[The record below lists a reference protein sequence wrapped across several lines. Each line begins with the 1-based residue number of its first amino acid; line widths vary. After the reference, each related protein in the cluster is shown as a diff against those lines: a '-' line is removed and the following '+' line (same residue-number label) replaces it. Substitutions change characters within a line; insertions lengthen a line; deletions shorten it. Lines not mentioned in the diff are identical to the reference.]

1 MASANVANTL
11 VVPASTKISPY
22 WDDFNEDKNFM
33 RLLFRPGYAI
43 QSRELTQIQTML
55 QNQIE
60 RFGRHVF
67 ENGSPVIGGDVSIP
81 KNGYDTLIVENEH
94 ESIAITA
101 SDFKNKTL
109 VLRGELQV
117 DNTYAD
123 DDSVIFR
130 IVTTTESNITDKP
143 SFYGSYL
150 SSDRFQDGDVIK
162 VQGEQKFATLVSV
175 NHASISSVATLRDS
189 IFFYN
194 GFFVKVPAQAH
205 VIGKYTLTP
214 FCRVGLEFDDEI
226 VTESSDT
233 SLLDPAQEASN
244 YQAPGAARYKM
255 DLTLSSRSLDSV
267 DDAKF
272 IELARIEN
280 GVIKKQVKFPLYSE
294 LEEVFARRTYDESG
308 NYTVRPFNITMNR
321 DKYDDINY
329 ISATL
334 GAGKAYVVGYEFETP
349 DTTDVR
355 VPKAR
360 TTNDVVDFDFNL
372 NYGNYVYVSDLK
384 GLIDATNDQMVDIHC
399 VPSSVIDYSTAN
411 TYDSTKIGT
420 TKVSFINYYGA
431 TNPSDVATRQ
441 YEMYIFDTKME
452 NLTGLYANNCLTNTF
467 EVNVASKLSSVNSAY
482 TGATMRVVNSK
493 YKFKITD
500 YQVVGSKKTFTVEPA
515 FLETANTKPITIDF
529 DFSEAES
536 FAIST
541 SYTPGTPAY
550 DASAEISLLSK
561 ANSDPTDVT
570 YVSEPTLGTLLF
582 PFPETYIAANL
593 TQSSYE
599 FTKRFDKSFVGGI
612 TSSSLTANVNEDFI
626 GTTSTS
632 NISSAILDNFLVI
645 CTDPKTTGRAV
656 GEVVKVT
663 AEQVGK
669 NINLKTN
676 TANSLETFDVTV
688 FAKMSIT
695 NGDPKRKV
703 FVEANVTHLSSSSST
718 WIYGNPTGS
727 NTKVF
732 LDVGQVIIQKP
743 TRKAGVPES
752 LFISDVAGIERIYD
766 LAGAAIP
773 SAGASLE
780 SYSDVTDRFD
790 FNNGQKDTHYDHA
803 YISLKPGYASCK
815 GPLIVCCYYFEHEKE
830 NLGSN
835 YFSVDSYFQPNPYT
849 AQVFASP
856 GGRYI
861 GDGYSAIPDYVKT
874 DGTKVNLRD
883 CIDFRP
889 CRVNGSAAT
898 PDYEF
903 TDVGAPSPA
912 SDLWISYSYY
922 LGRRDLITL
931 NASRQFQRI
940 EGIPSKFPQDPVVP
954 AKSMVLYSLGIPPYT
969 LRPSDVQ
976 VKYVDN
982 KRYTMR
988 DIGKI
993 DKRLENVEYYVA
1005 LNTLEKKAVDMAITD
1020 VNGLNRT
1027 KYGIFVDS
1035 FEGHALAASD
1045 KLDYQCGMNF
1055 DKGYLSCMQA
1065 TMPFD
1070 VRANTDLSSDI
1081 VVTRDKIMMTFEE
1094 TSFVRQEVATKYV
1107 AVNDFVYGVF
1117 EGSIVTVPEADIWK
1131 STTLVPTIIAR
1142 PEPPK
1147 VIVVEKPVIVPVV
1160 VPVIVPVLW
1169 WKWPWFYPWWWWL
1182 GCHPPAAWWFYWA
1195 NLAIF

>member
-11 VVPASTKISPY
+11 VVPAATKISPY

-33 RLLFRPGYAI
+33 RLLFRPGYAV

-81 KNGYDTLIVENEH
+81 KNGYDTLIVESEH
-94 ESIAITA
+94 ENIAITA

-109 VLRGELQV
+109 VLRGAQQP
-117 DNTYAD
+117 DDTYAD
-123 DDSVIFR
+123 DETVIFR
-130 IVTTTESNITDKP
+130 IVATTESNVTDKP

-150 SSDRFQDGDVIK
+150 SSERFQDGDVIK
-162 VQGEQKFATLVSV
+162 VQGEQKFATLIPSG
-175 NHASISSVATLRDS
+175 HAAMSTVATLRDS

-272 IELARIEN
+272 IELARVEN
-280 GVIKKQVKFPLYSE
+280 GVIKKQIKFPLYSE

-321 DKYDDINY
+321 DAYDDINY

-334 GAGKAYVVGYEFETP
+334 GSGKAYVLGYEFETP

-360 TTNDVVDFDFNL
+360 AKNDVVDFDFNL
-372 NYGNYVYVSDLK
+372 NYGNYIYVSDFK
-384 GLIDATNDQMVDIHC
+384 GLIDPTNDDMVDIHC
-399 VPSSVIDYSTAN
+399 VNSADINYSTST
-411 TYDSTKIGT
+411 TYASTKIGT

-431 TNPSDVATRQ
+431 DNPSVVSTRQ
-441 YEMYIFDTKME
+441 YEMYLFDTKMQ
-452 NLTGLYANNCLTNTF
+452 NLTGLYAANCHTNTF

-482 TGATMRVVNSK
+482 TGATMKVVNSN

-500 YQVVGSKKTFTVEPA
+500 YKVIGSNKTFTVEPA

-529 DFSEAES
+529 DFGEAES
-536 FAIST
+536 LVIST
-541 SYTPGTPAY
+541 AYTPGSPLY
-550 DASAEISLLSK
+550 DASANVSLLSK

-570 YVSEPTLGTLLF
+570 YVLEPTLGTLLF
-582 PFPETYIAANL
+582 QFPEKFIAANL
-593 TQSSYE
+593 TQSSYV
-599 FTKRFDKSFVGGI
+599 FTRRFDKTI
-612 TSSSLTANVNEDFI
+612 TSGNMTTSMSANVNESFE
-626 GTTSTS
+626 GSASSS
-632 NISSAILDNFLVI
+632 NISSDILDNFIVVN
-645 CTDPKTTGRAV
+645 KTSGD
-656 GEVVKVT
+656 VVKVT
-663 AEQVGK
+663 ATQETDGIK
-669 NINLKTN
+669 LHTG
-676 TANSLETFDVTV
+676 NSGDNFDVAV
-688 FAKMSIT
+688 FAKMQIH
-695 NGDPKRKV
+695 NGAPKKKV
-703 FVEANVTHLSSSSST
+703 FVQANVTHLSTTSSS
-718 WIYGNPTGS
+718 WIYNNPTGS

-743 TRKAGVPES
+743 TRKNGVPES
-752 LFISDVAGIERIYD
+752 LFISDVAGIEKIYD

-780 SYSDVTDRFD
+780 SYTEVTDKYE

-803 YISLKPGYASCK
+803 YITLKPGYASSK
-815 GPLIVCCYYFEHEKE
+815 GPLIVCCYYFEHQKE
-830 NLGSN
+830 NLGAN

-849 AQVFASP
+849 TQVFASP

-861 GDGYSAIPDYVKT
+861 GDGYSVIPDYTKI

-889 CRVNGSAAT
+889 ARLNASNSS
-898 PDYEF
+898 PNYEF
-903 TDVGAPSPA
+903 TDTGAPSPA

-931 NASRQFQRI
+931 NSSRQFQRI
-940 EGIPSKFPQDPVVP
+940 EGVPSKYPQDPVVP
-954 AKSMVLYSLGIPPYT
+954 SNSMVLYSLGIPPYT
-969 LRPSDVQ
+969 LRPTDVV

-1055 DKGYLSCMQA
+1055 DKGYLSSMQA
-1065 TMPFD
+1065 QMPFD
-1070 VRANTDLSSDI
+1070 VKANTDLSSD
-1081 VVTRDKIMMTFEE
+1081 VVISRDKIMMTYDE

-1107 AVNDFVYGVF
+1107 SVNDFVYGVF
-1117 EGSIVTVPEADIWK
+1117 EGSIVTVPESDVWK
-1131 STTLVPTIIAR
+1131 STTLVPTVIAR

-1147 VIVVEKPVIVPVV
+1147 VIVIEKTIVVKEV
-1160 VPVIVPVLW
+1160 VPVIVPDLW
-1169 WKWPWFYPWWWWL
+1169 YRWPWFYPWWWWL
-1182 GCHPPAAWWFYWA
+1182 GCFPPPAWWFYWA
-1195 NLAIF
+1195 NLGVFI